1 MAERKRREETPEY
14 KAMRDLAIE
23 QLLSGKSLT
32 GEGGVFAP
40 MLKEFLDSALDGEM
54 ESHLDQEER
63 SQGNKRNGKGSKVI
77 KTSAGEIP
85 LETPQDRHSSFDPQI
100 IKKRETVLA
109 DHLAPKIIGLYGKG
123 MSLRDISEEIKE
135 MYDVE
140 ISAMTLSEI
149 TDRVIPKVKEWQ
161 NRPLDDVYPIV
172 FMDAMHYKV
181 RDNGRVVSRAV
192 YNILAVDK
200 EGRKDLIGMYLSESE
215 GANFWLSVLT
225 DLKSRGVKD
234 ILIACTDNLTGF
246 TEAILSIFPQT
257 EIQKC
262 IIHQIRNSLK
272 YIASKDQKAFMVD
285 LKNVYKA
292 ATKSQAET
300 ELLNLEEKWGKKY
313 PVVIRSWH
321 ENWEELSAYFQY
333 DEPVRKLIY
342 TTNAVEGFHRQV
354 RKITKT
360 KGAFTNDMA
369 LMKLIYLAVQNIS
382 KKWTQPLQNWG
393 LTIQQLCIKF
403 GGRLKINL

>member
-40 MLKEFLDSALDGEM
+40 MLKDFLDSALEGEM

-172 FMDAMHYKV
+172 FMDAMH
-181 RDNGRVVSRAV
+181 
-192 YNILAVDK
+192 
-200 EGRKDLIGMYLSESE
+200 
-215 GANFWLSVLT
+215 
-225 DLKSRGVKD
+225 
-234 ILIACTDNLTGF
+234 
-246 TEAILSIFPQT
+246 
-257 EIQKC
+257 
-262 IIHQIRNSLK
+262 H
-272 YIASKDQKAFMVD
+272 
-285 LKNVYKA
+285 
-292 ATKSQAET
+292 
-300 ELLNLEEKWGKKY
+300 
-313 PVVIRSWH
+313 
-321 ENWEELSAYFQY
+321 
-333 DEPVRKLIY
+333 
-342 TTNAVEGFHRQV
+342 
-354 RKITKT
+354 
-360 KGAFTNDMA
+360 
-369 LMKLIYLAVQNIS
+369 
-382 KKWTQPLQNWG
+382 
-393 LTIQQLCIKF
+393 
-403 GGRLKINL
+403 